1 LSPKTVQFI
10 SSRLAW
16 PIFGLT
22 SGYKLHQWAKENL
35 DWDPLTEE
43 QQKDIQT
50 RKKTVPKMLD
60 INEQAY
66 KMAKEQGI
74 SYEEAFKK
82 IKQEL
87 SDKGTPLSNE
97 LKGVNLYEQLT
108 K

>member
-1 LSPKTVQFI
+1 
-10 SSRLAW
+10 
-16 PIFGLT
+16 
-22 SGYKLHQWAKENL
+22 
-35 DWDPLTEE
+35 
-43 QQKDIQT
+43 
-50 RKKTVPKMLD
+50 MLD
-60 INEQAY
+60 INGQASQI
-66 KMAKEQGI
+66 AKEQGI